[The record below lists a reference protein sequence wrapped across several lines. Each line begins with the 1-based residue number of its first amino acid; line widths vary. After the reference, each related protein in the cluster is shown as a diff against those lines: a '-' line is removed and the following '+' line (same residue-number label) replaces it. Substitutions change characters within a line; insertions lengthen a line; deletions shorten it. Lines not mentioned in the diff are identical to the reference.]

1 LWVER
6 AKSHTPRRDIVS
18 QQFLQYIEKTTNK
31 LQELLEQVRDEDDI
45 TRVSEIYDEVATHAD
60 KAASQLNQISNM
72 LEGKDESNEN
82 EDGEKSEAPPQSS
95 KESERGSNRGSRE
108 RGEKA
113 GSR

>member
-45 TRVSEIYDEVATHAD
+45 TRVSEIYDEVANHAD
-60 KAASQLNQISNM
+60 KAASQLNQISSM

-82 EDGEKSEAPPQSS
+82 EEKSEAPPQSA

-108 RGEKA
+108 RGEKV